1 MTTYKDKTLNKGLR
15 RRDFLTRFPDLKLSL
30 RSTFNPTNFDLRMPT
45 LSKEGK
51 KTREKIK
58 FKKIREA
65 FRKKLIM
72 H

>member
-15 RRDFLTRFPDLKLSL
+15 RRDFLTRFPGDLKLSL

-51 KTREKIK
+51 K
-58 FKKIREA
+58 KKKQGEN
-65 FRKKLIM
+65 
-72 H
+72 